1 MAIRSDR
8 DGAEPITT
16 LAPYVPSRA
25 GAANGSPSAVSI
37 LARSNQLHKRAEDTT
52 AVTTLRH
59 AETPCNQE
67 RIKSM
72 E

>member
-16 LAPYVPSRA
+16 LAPYSARA

-37 LARSNQLHKRAEDTT
+37 LARSNWLQLRAEDTT
-52 AVTTLRH
+52 AVTTLNHRT
-59 AETPCNQE
+59 ARSSQK
-67 RIKSM
+67 RKKAV
-72 E
+72 